1 MADHSSHAGH
11 MAVNGDRK
19 ALVISGVLT
28 GIYFVVELG
37 IGIWT
42 GSVAVTSDAFH
53 TFSAVGGVLI
63 ALVALIALLL
73 FYMLAMFVEYFVI
86 KSACVK
92 TGKGCILP
100 GASGLAFLVSCV
112 VCTVLSKCLRS
123 RSRSRSRSRGR
134 GRRLQLPAA

>member
-63 ALVALIALLL
+63 ALVAQRLG
-73 FYMLAMFVEYFVI
+73 ER
-86 KSACVK
+86 
-92 TGKGCILP
+92 
-100 GASGLAFLVSCV
+100 GATPTHTFGWGRAEVTV
-112 VCTVLSKCLRS
+112 VPRPPCAVA
-123 RSRSRSRSRGR
+123 G
-134 GRRLQLPAA
+134 